1 MTWMLRSR
9 SPVHEI
15 RASRRDEGVMSYGY
29 MRGVYRSW
37 SYRASRKGKIRALHE
52 GWDVAGL

>member
-1 MTWMLRSR
+1 MRSL

-37 SYRASRKGKIRALHE
+37 SYRASRKGKIWALNE